1 MSQEHPAT
9 PLRWTLPVKQ
19 SRAGK
24 TRDRLLAAGFK
35 LLRRKHFEELS
46 VADIARAAGCAV
58 GSFYLRFA
66 DKDQYFLAIAETRRV
81 QSRAQLE
88 TVYEAATLDNIVSR
102 AVGRD
107 LAFVLEHPNL
117 WRAALRKGT
126 TDPDFWQEFRELGR
140 QSVDRFL
147 ECYARLLGR
156 PLNNDEIE
164 HVRFGFQVLRGT
176 LNNTLM
182 NQPGPLQLEDPA
194 FRKQIERAFR
204 LVADIQPAAGRPGKP
219 ARRKRSSRN

>member
-1 MSQEHPAT
+1 MSQQQPEI

-24 TRDRLLAAGFK
+24 TRDKLLAAGFR
-35 LLRRKHFEELS
+35 LLRRRHFEELS

-81 QSRAQLE
+81 QSRAQLD
-88 TVYEAATLDNIVSR
+88 TCYEGATLDDIVAR

-107 LAFVLEHPNL
+107 LEFVLEHPNM

-156 PLNNDEIE
+156 PLGNDETE
-164 HVRFGFQVLRGT
+164 KVRFGFQVLRGT
-176 LNNTLM
+176 LNNTLI

-194 FRKQIERAFR
+194 FRRQIERAFR
-204 LVADIQPAAGRPGKP
+204 LVADIESAGKP
-219 ARRKRSSRN
+219 AARTTRKRKVR